1 MYLRAK
7 KRIKDGKEHRY
18 WSIVES
24 CRNLDGRVVQRQVL
38 YLGEI
43 NDSQKTAWCRTIEVL
58 QVDSSAKQMAL
69 FPADRPAPELECEVV
84 QVKLNELRLHHPR
97 QWGACWLALT
107 LWEQLELDRFWRD
120 RLPASRQGT
129 KWLEVL
135 KTQVCYQLIDPGSEW
150 RLHRHW
156 YAHSAMRDLLGSPVR
171 VLSDDTLYRCLD
183 KLLAH
188 KRAFFSFLRQ
198 RWEVLFQARFDV
210 LLYDLT
216 STYFESDPPFAG
228 KRQFGYSRDKRSD
241 CVQVVIAL
249 VVTPQG
255 FPLAYEVMPGN
266 TSDKTTLKDFL
277 KQIEAQYGRSDRVWI
292 MDRGIPTEET
302 LEQMRTGDSPVHYLV
317 GTPKGRLSK
326 FEKKFL
332 TLPWQAVRPSVDV
345 KLLSHDSELYIL
357 ARSHPRT
364 LKERAMRRRRLKK
377 LWRRLHELQQQTR
390 QLHSH
395 VQRREQRGGTVTFVV
410 VCHRRAA
417 PFLHRQTGLR
427 AVQGLDRAL
436 LVKAEHRGVVR
447 RVEVQPDYIAQLLLK
462 ARVIAELEGADQVRL
477 QAMGA
482 PHPVNEA
489 VGRVQMPCHR
499 PARPMGGVVRCRLCR
514 RLDHLAA
521 QLRLL
526 LGVLAAV
533 IRSTRAFLLSA
544 RRSLF
549 RNTSPPAPYLV
560 RVHLQLRGNL
570 LIHHALG
577 CHQDDSRTLA

>member
-216 STYFESDPPFAG
+216 TSWNQKCAVPGCRLP
-228 KRQFGYSRDKRSD
+228 
-241 CVQVVIAL
+241 
-249 VVTPQG
+249 G
-255 FPLAYEVMPGN
+255 FVA
-266 TSDKTTLKDFL
+266 
-277 KQIEAQYGRSDRVWI
+277 R
-292 MDRGIPTEET
+292 
-302 LEQMRTGDSPVHYLV
+302 RTG
-317 GTPKGRLSK
+317 
-326 FEKKFL
+326 
-332 TLPWQAVRPSVDV
+332 
-345 KLLSHDSELYIL
+345 
-357 ARSHPRT
+357 
-364 LKERAMRRRRLKK
+364 
-377 LWRRLHELQQQTR
+377 
-390 QLHSH
+390 
-395 VQRREQRGGTVTFVV
+395 
-410 VCHRRAA
+410 
-417 PFLHRQTGLR
+417 
-427 AVQGLDRAL
+427 
-436 LVKAEHRGVVR
+436 
-447 RVEVQPDYIAQLLLK
+447 
-462 ARVIAELEGADQVRL
+462 
-477 QAMGA
+477 
-482 PHPVNEA
+482 A
-489 VGRVQMPCHR
+489 VGRC
-499 PARPMGGVVRCRLCR
+499 
-514 RLDHLAA
+514 
-521 QLRLL
+521 
-526 LGVLAAV
+526 
-533 IRSTRAFLLSA
+533 
-544 RRSLF
+544 
-549 RNTSPPAPYLV
+549 
-560 RVHLQLRGNL
+560 
-570 LIHHALG
+570 
-577 CHQDDSRTLA
+577 